1 FEQIRDTVLRKPRDP
16 VELKQEVLAMRHK
29 MRDAHPNRSVLFDL
43 KQDSGGMIDIEFIV
57 QLLVLQHAAQYP
69 ALTANIGN
77 IALLKLCG
85 ELGLID
91 AALAAEVADAYR
103 AFRKLQHQMR
113 LQGVD
118 QARVELDQI
127 GPEVAA
133 VERLWDAIFGE

>member
-1 FEQIRDTVLRKPRDP
+1 
-16 VELKQEVLAMRHK
+16 
-29 MRDAHPNRSVLFDL
+29 
-43 KQDSGGMIDIEFIV
+43 MIDIEFIV

-103 AFRKLQHQMR
+103 VFRKLQHQMR